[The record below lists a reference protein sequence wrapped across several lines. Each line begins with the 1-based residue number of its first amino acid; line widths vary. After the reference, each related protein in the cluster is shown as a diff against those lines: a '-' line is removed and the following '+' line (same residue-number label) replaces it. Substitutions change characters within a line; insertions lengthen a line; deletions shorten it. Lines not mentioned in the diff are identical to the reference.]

1 MAHLGILDMIGLAA
15 SLVFALPVG
24 VFGLNR
30 LLDGQTILGGGLVVV
45 AAAMV
50 LLPQMLTTPMD
61 LPAEVVETA
70 VGTIA
75 KTPEENDE
83 HDRSE

>member
-1 MAHLGILDMIGLAA
+1 MTHLGILDMIGLAA

-30 LLDGQTILGGGLVVV
+30 LLDGQTILGGGLVAV
-45 AAAMV
+45 ALAMV
-50 LLPQMLTTPMD
+50 LLPQLLTTPMD
-61 LPAEVVETA
+61 LPADLAGAA
-70 VGTIA
+70 VGKVA
-75 KTPEENDE
+75 KTPEENEE

>member
-1 MAHLGILDMIGLAA
+1 MAHLGVLDTIGLAA

-30 LLDGQTILGGGLVVV
+30 LLDGQTLLGGGLVVV
-45 AAAMV
+45 AVAMV
-50 LLPQMLTTPMD
+50 WLPQKLTTPMD

-70 VGTIA
+70 VGKVA
-75 KTPEENDE
+75 KTPEETDE
-83 HDRSE
+83 PDRSE

>member
-1 MAHLGILDMIGLAA
+1 MANLGILDMIGLAA

-45 AAAMV
+45 AVAMV
-50 LLPQMLTTPMD
+50 WLPRKLTTPMD
-61 LPAEVVETA
+61 LPADLVGAA
-70 VGTIA
+70 VGTVA
-75 KTPEENDE
+75 KTPEENEE

>member
-30 LLDGQTILGGGLVVV
+30 LLDGQTILGGGLLVV
-45 AAAMV
+45 ALAMV
-50 LLPQMLTTPMD
+50 WLPQKLTTPMD
-61 LPAEVVETA
+61 LPAEVA
-70 VGTIA
+70 GAAIGTVA
-75 KTPEENDE
+75 KTPEEDDE
-83 HDRSE
+83 HDRSD

>member
-45 AAAMV
+45 AVAMV
-50 LLPQMLTTPMD
+50 LLPQKLTTPMD
-61 LPAEVVETA
+61 LPADIAGAA
-70 VGTIA
+70 VGKVV
-75 KTPEENDE
+75 KTPEENEERDSPE
-83 HDRSE
+83 

>member
-30 LLDGQTILGGGLVVV
+30 LLDGQTILGGGLIVV
-45 AAAMV
+45 AVAMV
-50 LLPQMLTTPMD
+50 WLPQKLTTPMD
-61 LPAEVVETA
+61 LPADLAGAA
-70 VGTIA
+70 VGKVA
-75 KTPEENDE
+75 KTPEETDE
-83 HDRSE
+83 PDRSE

>member
-1 MAHLGILDMIGLAA
+1 MANLGILDMIGLAG

-45 AAAMV
+45 AVAMV
-50 LLPQMLTTPMD
+50 WLPQTLTTPMD
-61 LPAEVVETA
+61 LPGDIAGAA
-70 VGTIA
+70 VGTVA
-75 KTPEENDE
+75 KTPEEDDE
-83 HDRSE
+83 RDGSE